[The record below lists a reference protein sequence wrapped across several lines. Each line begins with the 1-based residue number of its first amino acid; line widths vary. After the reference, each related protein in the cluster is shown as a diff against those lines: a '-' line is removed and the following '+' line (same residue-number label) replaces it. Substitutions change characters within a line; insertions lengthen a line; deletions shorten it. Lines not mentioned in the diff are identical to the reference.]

1 MTDFVISALGRTER
15 FLKVYGS
22 GTDEPCEL
30 LADVM
35 HYCREHNIDW
45 RKQVSKA
52 QSYVTEELSYD

>member
-1 MTDFVISALGRTER
+1 MNQFVRDAISRTEG
-15 FLKVYGS
+15 FLKVY

-30 LADVM
+30 LADVI
-35 HYCREHNIDW
+35 HYCRENDIDW

>member
-1 MTDFVISALGRTER
+1 MNQFVRDALGRTEG
-15 FLKVYGS
+15 FLKLY

-30 LADVM
+30 LADVI
-35 HYCREHNIDW
+35 HYCRENNIDW